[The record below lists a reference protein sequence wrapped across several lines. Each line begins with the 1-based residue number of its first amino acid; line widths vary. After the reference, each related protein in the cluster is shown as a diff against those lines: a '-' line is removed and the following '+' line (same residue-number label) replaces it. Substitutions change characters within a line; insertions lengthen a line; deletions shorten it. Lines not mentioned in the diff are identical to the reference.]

1 MSTVPSSPPL
11 QPPNLPSYPSLSIG
25 QVAERLGVSEATLYR
40 MIARGD
46 APRSYRI
53 GRKRR
58 VWREADV
65 LAWLE
70 AECRA

>member
-1 MSTVPSSPPL
+1 MPVSVDSLPPT
-11 QPPNLPSYPSLSIG
+11 QQYPCLAVG

-40 MIARGD
+40 MIARGA

-58 VWREADV
+58 ETDV
-65 LAWLE
+65 LEWLE
-70 AECRA
+70 TECRAS